1 MVVSSLKVETW
12 TSETYKHRNSP
23 GKVLEPLSLVHIPRF
38 WSEFCQAPEAELLAL
53 RRDSMDVVDA
63 VDERWGV
70 GWCMGRA
77 PFSNSRQFPSSN
89 ANGDEDI
96 W

>member
-63 VDERWGV
+63 VDERWG
-70 GWCMGRA
+70 GWMVHGAGTIFKQPSISEFECKGR
-77 PFSNSRQFPSSN
+77 
-89 ANGDEDI
+89 
-96 W
+96 